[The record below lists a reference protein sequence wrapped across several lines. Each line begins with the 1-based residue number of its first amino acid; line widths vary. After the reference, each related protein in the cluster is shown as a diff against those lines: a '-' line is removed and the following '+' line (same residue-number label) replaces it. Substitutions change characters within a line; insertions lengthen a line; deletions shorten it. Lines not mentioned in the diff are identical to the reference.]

1 LETIYIYQDSNVLK
15 EYLKNREKEVVDI
28 MMTLF
33 DQEYAVERYG
43 GEKKA
48 EGLAEGKMKAKQ
60 EMTYELFDMG
70 FSDNKIAKV
79 VKVSLETVKKWL
91 AERPVVT
98 R

>member
-1 LETIYIYQDSNVLK
+1 
-15 EYLKNREKEVVDI
+15 

-43 GEKKA
+43 DERELK
-48 EGLAEGKMKAKQ
+48 GLAEGSMKAKQ

-79 VKVSLETVKKWL
+79 VKVSLETVKRWL
-91 AERPVVT
+91 AERPVAA